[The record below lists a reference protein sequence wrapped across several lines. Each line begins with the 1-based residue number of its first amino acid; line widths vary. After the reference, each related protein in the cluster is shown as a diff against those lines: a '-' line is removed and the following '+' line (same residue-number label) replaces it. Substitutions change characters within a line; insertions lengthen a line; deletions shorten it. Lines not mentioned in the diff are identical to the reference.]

1 MSHGPEQLE
10 AAQISHSLALLLSTA
25 AEPNH
30 NGEFLPNTAPP
41 HPPPTTTTTPA
52 EQHARGNEGL
62 IRAESPIVL
71 LYVKFLKAE

>member
-41 HPPPTTTTTPA
+41 HPPPPPPPP
-52 EQHARGNEGL
+52 QSNMHEGL

>member
-41 HPPPTTTTTPA
+41 HPPPP
-52 EQHARGNEGL
+52 QNNMHEGL

>member
-41 HPPPTTTTTPA
+41 HPPPPP
-52 EQHARGNEGL
+52 QNNMHEGL

-71 LYVKFLKAE
+71 SVKFLKAE